1 MAIVGE
7 KLVGFV
13 YRDPNTMDYI
23 FMYPKTVAEQVEI
36 EGRSNVTVYDHVTSN
51 EHLTAQNKSAL
62 VKAGQ
67 PIPPELLKAAGL
79 DQYGDA
85 ISKLSNAYALSFSSG
100 GSGGGGGSGRG
111 SGSGGGGN
119 GSGSEP
125 AAPSAGPS
133 GNENKPT
140 LQNYMN
146 NIAGRVSAIDRN
158 KSLSYTQKA
167 AKKAA
172 LVDQLY
178 AWVDQGNISP
188 ADAGHIIEAYD
199 LRGTTSAERE
209 ANTQNK
215 RKVDKEGRG
224 FE

>member
-1 MAIVGE
+1 
-7 KLVGFV
+7 
-13 YRDPNTMDYI
+13 
-23 FMYPKTVAEQVEI
+23 
-36 EGRSNVTVYDHVTSN
+36 
-51 EHLTAQNKSAL
+51 
-62 VKAGQ
+62 
-67 PIPPELLKAAGL
+67 
-79 DQYGDA
+79 
-85 ISKLSNAYALSFSSG
+85 
-100 GSGGGGGSGRG
+100 
-111 SGSGGGGN
+111 
-119 GSGSEP
+119 
-125 AAPSAGPS
+125 
-133 GNENKPT
+133 
-140 LQNYMN
+140 MN